1 MTEKLKTYMDRLDEE
16 VPVFLQKNSKEI
28 RELDEKVEDLVEK
41 ARRKFVKNVSNIKS
55 LTPDQRLRVY
65 RQIQDLY
72 SEIDKLSEQKV
83 KLAQNMYDM
92 IDLKINDMDQYFR
105 EFNDARVKIPENQNA
120 NEEGSSND
128 QKESATGQKGGHRKK
143 PLKAA
148 SQANSSDAVK
158 PFNAPQ
164 IAPVDMPVDP
174 NEPTYCFC
182 HQVSF
187 GQMVAC
193 DGPSCKNE
201 WFHFQCVGLTS
212 SPVGKW
218 FCDDCKS
225 SRKKKNRH

>member
-28 RELDEKVEDLVEK
+28 RELDEK
-41 ARRKFVKNVSNIKS
+41 
-55 LTPDQRLRVY
+55 
-65 RQIQDLY
+65 DLY
-72 SEIDKLSEQKV
+72 GEIDKLSEQKV

-105 EFNDARVKIPENQNA
+105 EFNDARVKIPDNQTA
-120 NEEGSSND
+120 SDEGSSND

-158 PFNAPQ
+158 PFSAPQ

-212 SPVGKW
+212 SPVGFATVFVDLW
-218 FCDDCKS
+218 F
-225 SRKKKNRH
+225 RVVQ